1 MPSKNE
7 RNRDVM
13 SKITIRMS
21 TQQHNELKKRAKA
34 ANLSVNQY
42 VIESSLGNAP
52 RNDKILSELMGEL
65 CKLEVCLQRASDLK
79 TLRNEV
85 WDWRSRTIRMIGDD
99 VWQR

>member
-1 MPSKNE
+1 MAKFTKVTVRLTSDEYTKLRRCADTANMSM
-7 RNRDVM
+7 NRY
-13 SKITIRMS
+13 
-21 TQQHNELKKRAKA
+21 L
-34 ANLSVNQY
+34 
-42 VIESSLGNAP
+42 IESGLGAVP

-85 WDWRSRTIRMIGDD
+85 WDWRRKTIRLLGDD